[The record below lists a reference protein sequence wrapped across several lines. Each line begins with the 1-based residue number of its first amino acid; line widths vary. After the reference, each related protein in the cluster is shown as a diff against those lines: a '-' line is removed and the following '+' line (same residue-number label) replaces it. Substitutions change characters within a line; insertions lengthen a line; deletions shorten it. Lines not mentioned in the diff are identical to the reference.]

1 VLLPGGSLLRLSR
14 LSRGRAT
21 QPAASTARPLSAGEL
36 PFDHEVVRQAAG
48 LTRRLPA
55 VDSLEFGADY
65 TTVGTGCP
73 AAWQRNSL

>member
-1 VLLPGGSLLRLSR
+1 MHGAIKMLVSRIALLHQLLLRMQS
-14 LSRGRAT
+14 
-21 QPAASTARPLSAGEL
+21 GEL